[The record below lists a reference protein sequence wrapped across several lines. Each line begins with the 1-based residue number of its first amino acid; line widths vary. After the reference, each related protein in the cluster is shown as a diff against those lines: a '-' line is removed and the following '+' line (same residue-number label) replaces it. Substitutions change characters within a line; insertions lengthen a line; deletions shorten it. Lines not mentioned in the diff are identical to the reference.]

1 MTRIFW
7 NHEEYRLRAGWR
19 VLLIVA
25 ASAVAGTALA
35 GPARRVLSSLLP
47 EVWATVV
54 ESLVL
59 LAVVA
64 LLLWL
69 AARWLDR
76 RRFADY
82 GFHLGPAWWSDLWFG
97 VVLGLLL
104 IGCAYAVMLATGWL
118 TVTDSMVSPGGQPF
132 PAVIVADVL
141 IVVGVAG
148 WEELVFRGYLVKN
161 ISEGLSGTVLGTRW
175 AAVVAVLLPAAFFG
189 SLHATEENATV
200 FGVVNIAALGAVFGV
215 AYVLTGEL
223 ALPLGLHLA
232 WDLAQG
238 FGFGRSPDPAA
249 LGTFLT
255 VGEGEAG
262 ARLWSGWPGPF
273 EGGVVG
279 TATIAL
285 ALVLVVAW
293 VRSRRGTVE
302 VQPSVTR
309 PPVPGAAR

>member
-7 NHEEYRLRAGWR
+7 NPEENRLRAGWR

-25 ASAVAGTALA
+25 ASAVASTALA
-35 GPARRVLSSLLP
+35 GPARRVLNSLLP

-59 LAVVA
+59 LSIVA

-82 GFHLGPAWWSDLWFG
+82 GFHLGPAWWPDLWFG
-97 VVLGLLL
+97 VVLGLALV
-104 IGCAYAVMLATGWL
+104 GGAYAVMLASGWL
-118 TVTDSMVSPGGQPF
+118 TVTDTLVSPEGQPF
-132 PAVIVADVL
+132 PVAIVADVL
-141 IVVGVAG
+141 IVAGVAG

-161 ISEGLSGTVLGTRW
+161 VCEGLSGTVLGTRW

-189 SLHATEENATV
+189 SLHATEENATI

-223 ALPLGLHLA
+223 ALPLGLHFA
-232 WDLAQG
+232 WDFAQG
-238 FGFGRSPDPAA
+238 FGFGRSPDPEA
-249 LGTFLT
+249 LGTFLL
-255 VGEGEAG
+255 VGEGDAG
-262 ARLWSGWPGPF
+262 ARLWTGWPGPL

-279 TATIAL
+279 TATIIL

-293 VRSRRGTVE
+293 VRFRRGTVE
-302 VQPSVTR
+302 VNPSVTR
-309 PPVPGAAR
+309 PPVRAAAR